1 MKQTLHILDIA
12 TSMVVVIVML
22 MVLMMSDDHGVVN
35 KLAMGIMM
43 VIMV

>member
-22 MVLMMSDDHGVVN
+22 MVLMMSDDQGVVN
-35 KLAMGIMM
+35 MLAMRMTMAMM
-43 VIMV
+43 I